1 MISRCWVE
9 PPSFFLLCNDRTLT
23 SHRHWL
29 WRCLFPRAGAPRR
42 PGGAHVRT
50 RARARAISFLR
61 RRRRPA
67 TRAFRQAADPCTF
80 AWIKKKP
87 ARRGAARAWRGVV
100 ARDPHTYYDVVVVV
114 ALQARH
120 RPVHCY
126 NAAAAAYL
134 VFPRP
139 GIPESDAAA
148 GSAGTG
154 IGRCHRAPLVW
165 AALAQASLYRSAVQ
179 LKQTHQPDYR
189 YHIIS

>member
-1 MISRCWVE
+1 
-9 PPSFFLLCNDRTLT
+9 
-23 SHRHWL
+23 
-29 WRCLFPRAGAPRR
+29 
-42 PGGAHVRT
+42 
-50 RARARAISFLR
+50 
-61 RRRRPA
+61 
-67 TRAFRQAADPCTF
+67 
-80 AWIKKKP
+80 
-87 ARRGAARAWRGVV
+87 V

-189 YHIIS
+189 YHIIGYSQSQAQQAAKVRLSPCMGRAQESRRGKLPYALRAWKTKESILERSRRQNDGAT

>member
-1 MISRCWVE
+1 M
-9 PPSFFLLCNDRTLT
+9 
-23 SHRHWL
+23 
-29 WRCLFPRAGAPRR
+29 
-42 PGGAHVRT
+42 
-50 RARARAISFLR
+50 
-61 RRRRPA
+61 
-67 TRAFRQAADPCTF
+67 
-80 AWIKKKP
+80 
-87 ARRGAARAWRGVV
+87 V

-189 YHIIS
+189 YHIISYHRVLTVTGTAGSKSKVISMHGPGPGKSSREITLCVACVEDQRVDTREIEAPK